1 VRGGKWTTYR
11 KMAEDTLQFIA
22 KRGPIDFVPADTSSL
37 LLEMSR
43 GERGLHPDDPA
54 ALKTAVHHAATED
67 MCMTVED
74 FLARRYRTLFL
85 DARAAM
91 AAAPDVA
98 RHLAAAYHHGEDW
111 ISEQIAG
118 FNRIATRYLPTN
130 TP

>member
-1 VRGGKWTTYR
+1 
-11 KMAEDTLQFIA
+11 EDTLHFIA
-22 KRGPIDFVPADTSSL
+22 KHGPLDFVPADTSSL

-43 GERGLHPDDPA
+43 GERGLHPYDPE
-54 ALKTAVHHAATED
+54 ALETAVHRAATED

-91 AAAPDVA
+91 AAAPVVA
-98 RHLAAAYHHGEDW
+98 RHLAAAHHHGEDW
-111 ISEQIAG
+111 MSQQIAA
-118 FNRIATRYLPTN
+118 FNQLATRYLPAN